1 MNKPGK
7 EPAVLCTKCAASLPE
22 DSQFCLKCGQPVNG
36 VRATIA
42 ALPPATT
49 VVLACSKCGATLPEA
64 AQFCSK
70 CGKPVSLPAKTAPMP
85 EPAAAAIP
93 SQVPRPK
100 RKLRRLLWLLL
111 ALFLV
116 VTLWAATSDSPYA
129 QGVQEF
135 VGWKHD
141 QAVVQTPFSVSA
153 HNFRY
158 YKFSLPPGSTN
169 VAIVGQ
175 FSASNDVNKNRGDHK
190 NADKDNADK
199 DKDADSNIEVFVLS
213 EPAFIVWQNGYA
225 ASSVYESGRVPQGT
239 IQAELPGGGGIYY
252 LVFSNK
258 FAPKA
263 AKNVNATVLLR
274 YKDWVPESFRRSVD
288 RFWNWLGL

>member
-1 MNKPGK
+1 MG
-7 EPAVLCTKCAASLPE
+7 AAW
-22 DSQFCLKCGQPVNG
+22 
-36 VRATIA
+36 ATTV

-49 VVLACSKCGATLPEA
+49 VVLACSKCGATLPEGA
-64 AQFCSK
+64 LFCLK
-70 CGKPVSLPAKTAPMP
+70 CGKPVSLSAKTAPIP
-85 EPAAAAIP
+85 KPAAPEQVP

-100 RKLRRLLWLLL
+100 RRLRLVLGLAL

-116 VTLWAATSDSPYA
+116 ATLWAATSDSPYA
-129 QGVQEF
+129 QGVQDL

-175 FSASNDVNKNRGDHK
+175 FSASSDGNKSGGDRK
-190 NADKDNADK
+190 ADKDNADK
-199 DKDADSNIEVFVLS
+199 DPDSNIEVYVLS
-213 EPAFIVWQNGYA
+213 EPAFVVWQNGYA
-225 ASSVYESGRVPQGT
+225 ASSVYESGRVSQGT
-239 IQAELPGGGGIYY
+239 VEAEFPTGAGIYY

-263 AKNVNATVLLR
+263 AKSVNATVLLR
-274 YKDWVPESFRRSVD
+274 YKRWVPESLRQTVD
-288 RFWNWLGL
+288 RFWNWFGL